1 MRDLKIILIFNNN
14 SSKNKSEIEN
24 ILKASFLNNYKIN
37 FDENNEK
44 NLSNKSM
51 ELNISKVN
59 VKNKMKLIYE
69 LTEKKENINLF
80 GDEFLIRN
88 YNHKLI
94 INNKIYTKNHLINNN
109 NDKKIQVTFIFFDK
123 RINLK
128 LMFGDCSLIKSL
140 SGKLQI
146 NPLNIKSISGMFY
159 GCKSLESLSDL
170 IFFDTWNIEDMSF
183 LFCGCKK
190 LIF

>member
-24 ILKASFLNNYKIN
+24 ILKASFLNNYKIH

-123 RINLK
+123 RINLE

-170 IFFDTWNIEDMSF
+170 IFFDTWNIEDMSS
-183 LFCGCKK
+183 LFYI
-190 LIF
+190 L